1 ICADAACQGAVD
13 EPHPLAARAEECRG
27 QPLHHRQ
34 RAGQPHA
41 GGHRRHRGGVRHSRH
56 GQSDRARRHP
66 ARFPDRAG
74 RRVRHGDCR
83 DPGQPD
89 RRSALRRGR
98 SEDRAMTDM
107 VLTAPRLQAQ
117 PTRLRRFFRWL
128 AGDLRAALA
137 LLVLL
142 VLVIVAIG
150 APWIAPYAPT
160 AQDVNNMLAPP
171 GAGHL
176 LGTDDLGRDIFSRLI
191 YGAPATVYASVLA
204 VSVAVAIGLPVGLI
218 AGFFGGWTGDIISRI
233 IDTFLSFPAVLLA
246 IALTGGLGIG
256 LTHGSIPV
264 RVGLVMFRALARML
278 RAPSLTVGQELYVDA
293 SRCFGAPAWHI
304 LWRHVLP
311 NSLPPVIVQ
320 VTLLLAAALL
330 AEASLSFL
338 GLGIQPPNPSW
349 GAMLARAYQY
359 MEIAP
364 EQMYAPGLAI
374 LVVSLAFNARG
385 ESLRI
390 VLDPTMK
397 DR

>member
-1 ICADAACQGAVD
+1 MTEAAVAAS
-13 EPHPLAARAEECRG
+13 HP
-27 QPLHHRQ
+27 P
-34 RAGQPHA
+34 
-41 GGHRRHRGGVRHSRH
+41 
-56 GQSDRARRHP
+56 
-66 ARFPDRAG
+66 
-74 RRVRHGDCR
+74 
-83 DPGQPD
+83 
-89 RRSALRRGR
+89 
-98 SEDRAMTDM
+98 T
-107 VLTAPRLQAQ
+107 Q
-117 PTRLRRFFRWL
+117 PTRLRLFLRWL

-142 VLVIVAIG
+142 VLVVVAVG
-150 APWIAPYAPT
+150 APWIAPYSPT
-160 AQDVNNMLAPP
+160 AQDINNMLSPP

-191 YGAPATVYASVLA
+191 YGAPATVYASMLA

-218 AGFFGGWTGDIISRI
+218 AGFFGGWTDDIISRV
-233 IDTFLSFPAVLLA
+233 IDTFLSFPAIVLA
-246 IALTGGLGIG
+246 IAVTGALGIG
-256 LTHGSIPV
+256 LTNGMIA
-264 RVGLVMFRALARML
+264 VGIVMFPALARIV
-278 RAPSLTVGQELYVDA
+278 RARTLIVRQELYVDA

-304 LWRHVLP
+304 LWRHLLP
-311 NSLPPVIVQ
+311 NALPPIIVQ

-374 LVVSLAFNARG
+374 LVVSLAFNALG

>member
-1 ICADAACQGAVD
+1 MTD
-13 EPHPLAARAEECRG
+13 LA
-27 QPLHHRQ
+27 L
-34 RAGQPHA
+34 
-41 GGHRRHRGGVRHSRH
+41 
-56 GQSDRARRHP
+56 
-66 ARFPDRAG
+66 PDR
-74 RRVRHGDCR
+74 
-83 DPGQPD
+83 
-89 RRSALRRGR
+89 
-98 SEDRAMTDM
+98 
-107 VLTAPRLQAQ
+107 PRLAKT
-117 PTRLRRFFRWL
+117 TRLRRFFRWL
-128 AGDLRAALA
+128 ATDLRAALA
-137 LLVLL
+137 IIVLL
-142 VLVIVAIG
+142 ALVIVAIA
-150 APWIAPYAPT
+150 APWIAPYRPT
-160 AQDVNNMLAPP
+160 AQDVNNMLAAPSP
-171 GAGHL
+171 GHL

-191 YGAPATVYASVLA
+191 YGAPATVYASLLA

-218 AGFFGGWTGDIISRI
+218 AGFFGGWIDDIVSRV
-233 IDTFLSFPAVLLA
+233 IDTFLSFPAIVLA
-246 IALTGGLGIG
+246 IAVTGALGIG
-256 LTHGSIPV
+256 LTDGMIA
-264 RVGLVMFRALARML
+264 VGLVMFPALARIV
-278 RAPSLTVGQELYVDA
+278 RARTLIVRQELYVDA

-304 LWRHVLP
+304 LWKHVLP

-374 LVVSLAFNARG
+374 LVVSLAFNALG